1 MHTDDTIAA
10 ISTPL
15 GRSGIGIVRLSGNEA
30 IKIADGIF
38 ISPKN
43 KKLRQTKSHR
53 ILFGHII
60 NPANNDIADEAL
72 VSVMKSPNTY
82 TKEDIVEINCHGGML
97 SLRKTLELVLA
108 NGARLAEPGEFT
120 QRAFINGRIDL
131 AQAEAVLDVIN
142 ALTDQ
147 SQKTAIAQ
155 LKGGLSERLGTIR
168 EELVGLTAFV
178 EAHIDFPEE
187 DIAALSLKDIKKKAL
202 KLQHSLKMLIDS
214 SRYGVILREG
224 LKTAIIGR
232 PNVGKSSLLNALLRH
247 DRAIVTEVPGTT
259 RDIIEEYLNISGLPV
274 KIMDTA
280 GIREVKEIAEKEG
293 VKRSLKAMED
303 ADLVLL
309 VLDGSEALHKT
320 DRELIEKSLSKNA
333 ILVINKT
340 DLSQKIDPENII
352 PAKAGN
358 QKKNRIPGQAGNDG
372 AGLALIRIS
381 AKKGTGLDEL
391 KKKIS
396 DTVLQGHAESSADVV
411 TNIRHVHALE
421 KALASINS
429 FLNAAVKGISPE
441 FLSVELR
448 DALDSIGEII
458 GITTPDDILNKIFS
472 SFCIGK

>member
-10 ISTPL
+10 ISTPS

-30 IKIADGIF
+30 IKIADRIF

-53 ILFGHII
+53 ILFGYII
-60 NPANNDIADEAL
+60 DPANNEIADEVL
-72 VSVMKSPNTY
+72 VSIMKSPSTY
-82 TKEDIVEINCHGGML
+82 TKEDIVEINCHGGVL
-97 SLRKTLELVLA
+97 PQRKILELVLA
-108 NGARLAEPGEFT
+108 HGARLAEPGEFT

-131 AQAEAVLDVIN
+131 TQAEAVLDVIN

-147 SQKTAIAQ
+147 SRKTAVAQ
-155 LKGGLSERLGTIR
+155 LKGGLSERLAAIR
-168 EELVGLTAFV
+168 EELVDLTAFV
-178 EAHIDFPEE
+178 EAHIDFPDE
-187 DIAALSLKDIKKKAL
+187 DIDALSLKDIKKKAL
-202 KLQHSLKMLIDS
+202 KLQHSLKKMIDS

-232 PNVGKSSLLNALLRH
+232 PNVGKSSLLNALLQH
-247 DRAIVTEVPGTT
+247 DRAIVTEFPGTT
-259 RDIIEEYLNISGLPV
+259 RDVIEEYLNISGLPV

-320 DRELIEKSLSKNA
+320 DRELIEKSGVKNTV
-333 ILVINKT
+333 IVINKC
-340 DLSQKIDPENII
+340 DLSRKINLKAEANLKPGT
-352 PAKAGN
+352 AGN
-358 QKKNRIPGQAGNDG
+358 IV
-372 AGLALIRIS
+372 RIS
-381 AKKGTGLDEL
+381 AKKGTGLDGL
-391 KKKIS
+391 KRRVT
-396 DTVLQGHAESSADVV
+396 DTVLHGHSESSADVV

-421 KALASINS
+421 KTLASINS
-429 FLNAAVKGISPE
+429 FLQASAKGISPE

-448 DALDSIGEII
+448 DALDSIGEIT
-458 GITTPDDILNKIFS
+458 GITTPDDILNRIFS

>member
-10 ISTPL
+10 ISTPS

-30 IKIADGIF
+30 IKIADRIF

-53 ILFGHII
+53 ILFGYII
-60 NPANNDIADEAL
+60 DPANNEIADEVL
-72 VSVMKSPNTY
+72 VSIMKSPSTY
-82 TKEDIVEINCHGGML
+82 TKEDIVEINCHGGVL
-97 SLRKTLELVLA
+97 PQRKILELVLA
-108 NGARLAEPGEFT
+108 HGARLAEPGEFT

-147 SQKTAIAQ
+147 SRKTAMAQ
-155 LKGGLSERLGTIR
+155 LKGGLSERLATIK
-168 EELVGLTAFV
+168 EELVDLTAFV

-187 DIAALSLKDIKKKAL
+187 DIATLSSKDMKKKAM
-202 KLQHSLKMLIDS
+202 KLQRSLKKLIDTS
-214 SRYGVILREG
+214 QYGVILREG

-259 RDIIEEYLNISGLPV
+259 RDIIEEYLNINGLPV

-293 VKRSLKAMED
+293 VKRSLNAMEN

-320 DRELIEKSLSKNA
+320 DRELIEKSGIKKT
-333 ILVINKT
+333 ILVINKS
-340 DLSQKIDPENII
+340 DLSRKINLRAE
-352 PAKAGN
+352 
-358 QKKNRIPGQAGNDG
+358 
-372 AGLALIRIS
+372 AGLKPVTAGETVRIS
-381 AKKGTGLDEL
+381 AKKGTGLNEL
-391 KKKIS
+391 KRKIA
-396 DTVLQGHAESSADVV
+396 DTVLQGHSESSADVV

-421 KALASINS
+421 RALASINS
-429 FLNAAVKGISPE
+429 FLYAAEKGTSPE
-441 FLSVELR
+441 FLSIELR
-448 DALDSIGEII
+448 DALDSVGEII
-458 GITTPDDILNKIFS
+458 GITTPDDILNRIFS